1 MYPRSSPGGA
11 PPDTAAAGAAD
22 PSPAARGAATA
33 GADHASTDTIGCT
46 STVYSDRVLHRHRYR
61 IRHSRHERDRRGG
74 SGSPAARNAHSPYE
88 SGALQRNVL
97 GPRYWERNTQTSS
110 RRLYPRLRRGAAIR
124 PQIRPRDRDS
134 GAALTT
140 RRIHRNAY
148 RVHGAN
154 PEAIPGCRAVEF
166 RAIIAPR

>member
-1 MYPRSSPGGA
+1 MYSRSSPGGA
-11 PPDTAAAGAAD
+11 APDTAAA
-22 PSPAARGAATA
+22 SPAATNSPARGTPAA
-33 GADHASTDTIGCT
+33 GADNASTDTIGYT
-46 STVYSDRVLHRHRYR
+46 ISVYSDCVLHRQRYR
-61 IRHSRHERDRRGG
+61 IRHSCHERDRRGG
-74 SGSPAARNAHSPYE
+74 SGSPAARNAHSAYE
-88 SGALQRNVL
+88 SRAVQRNVL
-97 GPRYWERNTQTSS
+97 GPRYGGRNTQTSS

-154 PEAIPGCRAVEF
+154 PEQIPDA
-166 RAIIAPR
+166 APWNSER